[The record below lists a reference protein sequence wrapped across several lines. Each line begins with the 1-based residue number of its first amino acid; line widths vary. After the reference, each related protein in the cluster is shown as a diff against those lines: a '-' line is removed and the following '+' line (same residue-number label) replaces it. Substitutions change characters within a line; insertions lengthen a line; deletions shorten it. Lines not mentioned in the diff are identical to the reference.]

1 MVESSLCVRSLLPSL
16 PPSVRGAIYCPDLL
30 TYLSDVVEVQRNA
43 GEQMPAASWAVARRY
58 SEFHELHQKLRMRYP
73 SVRHLEFPRRRVV
86 LKLQKEFLQKRR
98 LALEAYLQKLLLL
111 PEVCRSRDLR
121 AFLSQRA
128 IIPRNENQSST
139 PNGETKDLVTRIYN
153 SVADG
158 MDDFL
163 GNFGVLDQLSTA
175 GQSLI
180 SAATNQQST
189 TAVTPGDS
197 GLATEDAVTAA
208 EAEAELNAFEDRE
221 LEPFI
226 KPICDLFLEAFELNK
241 GNNWLRGRA
250 VVVVLHQLL
259 GGTIERKV
267 REGARSLVQDDS
279 LLRYITLIKDTMWP
293 GGVLRQSR
301 VRTAS
306 ERLKSRTEASLVLA
320 TLIPDLAGNVVG
332 RANAQAAARR
342 IFATLNNRRLNA
354 HLFFTILD
362 EVVLVLFGAGDAG
375 RMR

>member
-1 MVESSLCVRSLLPSL
+1 MVEL
-16 PPSVRGAIYCPDLL
+16 
-30 TYLSDVVEVQRNA
+30 QRNA

-58 SEFHELHQKLRMRYP
+58 SEFHELHNKLRMRYP
-73 SVRHLEFPRRRVV
+73 SVRNLDFPRRRMVM
-86 LKLQKEFLQKRR
+86 KLQKEFLQKRR
-98 LALEAYLQKLLLL
+98 QALEAYLQRLLLL

-128 IIPRNENQSST
+128 IIPRDET
-139 PNGETKDLVTRIYN
+139 PSEGETKDLVTRIYT

-163 GNFGVLDQLSTA
+163 GNFAVLDQLSTA
-175 GQSLI
+175 GQNLI
-180 SAATNQQST
+180 SST
-189 TAVTPGDS
+189 TTQHPGS
-197 GLATEDAVTAA
+197 ASEPGLATEDAVTAA

-226 KPICDLFLEAFELNK
+226 KPICDLFLEAFELNR

-267 REGARSLVQDDS
+267 REGARSLVQDEP
-279 LLRYITLIKDTMWP
+279 LLRYLSLAKEALWP
-293 GGVLRQSR
+293 GGSLRQSK
-301 VRTAS
+301 VRTPS

-320 TLIPDLAGNVVG
+320 TLVPDLAGNVVG
-332 RANAQAAARR
+332 RANAQGAARR
-342 IFATLNNRRLNA
+342 LFATLNNQRLNT
-354 HLFFTILD
+354 HLVFTVLD
-362 EVVLVLFGAGDAG
+362 EIVSVLFGGGDPG
-375 RMR
+375 RVR

>member
-1 MVESSLCVRSLLPSL
+1 
-16 PPSVRGAIYCPDLL
+16 
-30 TYLSDVVEVQRNA
+30 
-43 GEQMPAASWAVARRY
+43 MPAASWAVARRY
-58 SEFHELHQKLRMRYP
+58 SEFHELHQKLRMSYP
-73 SVRHLEFPRRRVV
+73 SVRHLEFPRRRMVM
-86 LKLQKEFLQKRR
+86 KLQKEFLQKRR
-98 LALEAYLQKLLLL
+98 LALESYLQKLLLL

-128 IIPRNENQSST
+128 IISREETNARGSEA
-139 PNGETKDLVTRIYN
+139 ETKDLVTRIYN

-158 MDDFL
+158 MDDLL

-175 GQSLI
+175 GQNLI
-180 SAATNQQST
+180 SAATAQASTST
-189 TAVTPGDS
+189 THDPA
-197 GLATEDAVTAA
+197 LATEDAVTAA

-226 KPICDLFLEAFELNK
+226 KPICDLFLEAFELNR

-267 REGARSLVQDDS
+267 RDSARSLFQDDS
-279 LLRYITLIKDTMWP
+279 ILRYLTLARDNLFP
-293 GGVLRQSR
+293 DGALRKFEPRSTQ
-301 VRTAS
+301 
-306 ERLKSRTEASLVLA
+306 ERLKSRAEATVVLA

-342 IFATLNNRRLNA
+342 IFATLNNRPLNT
-354 HLFFTILD
+354 HLAFTILD
-362 EVVLVLFGAGDAG
+362 EIVLVLFGSGSASRETG
-375 RMR
+375 RSR

>member
-1 MVESSLCVRSLLPSL
+1 
-16 PPSVRGAIYCPDLL
+16 
-30 TYLSDVVEVQRNA
+30 
-43 GEQMPAASWAVARRY
+43 MPAASWVVARRY
-58 SEFHELHQKLRMRYP
+58 SEFHDLHQKLRQRYP

-86 LKLQKEFLQKRR
+86 MKLQKEFLHKRR
-98 LALEAYLQKLLLL
+98 LALEAYLRNLLSL
-111 PEVCRSRDLR
+111 PDVCRSRDLR

-128 IIPRNENQSST
+128 ILPHKENARDSE
-139 PNGETKDLVTRIYN
+139 GESKDLVTRIYN
-153 SVADG
+153 SVTDG

-175 GQSLI
+175 GQNLI
-180 SAATNQQST
+180 SAATQQAGT
-189 TAVTPGDS
+189 IPTPDS
-197 GLATEDAVTAA
+197 SLATEDAVTAA

-226 KPICDLFLEAFELNK
+226 KPICDLFLEAFELNR

-267 REGARSLVQDDS
+267 RDGVRGLVQDDS
-279 LLRYITLIKDTMWP
+279 LLKYIALGRDVMWP
-293 GGVLRQSR
+293 GGVLRKAPARSAADRLHSR
-301 VRTAS
+301 A
-306 ERLKSRTEASLVLA
+306 EATVVLA

-342 IFATLNNRRLNA
+342 IFATLNNQYLNT
-354 HLFFTILD
+354 HLIFTIID
-362 EVVLVLFGAGDAG
+362 EIFLVLFGMPSG
-375 RMR
+375 RAR

>member
-1 MVESSLCVRSLLPSL
+1 MWVTDDI
-16 PPSVRGAIYCPDLL
+16 A
-30 TYLSDVVEVQRNA
+30 DVIEVQRLA

-58 SEFHELHQKLRMRYP
+58 SEFHELHQKLRARYP
-73 SVRHLEFPRRRVV
+73 SVRHLEFPRRRMVM
-86 LKLQKEFLQKRR
+86 KLQREFLRKRR
-98 LALEAYLQKLLLL
+98 QALETYLQKLLFL

-121 AFLSQRA
+121 AFLSQQA
-128 IIPRNENQSST
+128 IVPREE
-139 PNGETKDLVTRIYN
+139 PHRGEGEARDLVTRIYN

-175 GQSLI
+175 GQNLI
-180 SAATNQQST
+180 SAATQQS
-189 TAVTPGDS
+189 AATPDP
-197 GLATEDAVTAA
+197 GLAAEDTVTSA

-267 REGARSLVQDDS
+267 RENARSLVQDES
-279 LLRYITLIKDTMWP
+279 LLRYIALAKDTLWP
-293 GGVLRQSR
+293 GGVLREKK
-301 VRTAS
+301 VRTVS
-306 ERLKSRTEASLVLA
+306 ERLRSRTEASVVLA
-320 TLIPDLAGNVVG
+320 TLVPDLAGNVVG
-332 RANAQAAARR
+332 RANAQGAARR
-342 IFATLNNRRLNA
+342 FFATLNNQQLNT
-354 HLFFTILD
+354 HLIFTILD
-362 EVVLVLFGAGDAG
+362 EIVLVLFGTDDAG
-375 RMR
+375 RVR

>member
-1 MVESSLCVRSLLPSL
+1 MSTNV
-16 PPSVRGAIYCPDLL
+16 DL
-30 TYLSDVVEVQRNA
+30 DVVEVQRNA

-58 SEFHELHQKLRMRYP
+58 SEFHELHQKLRMSYP
-73 SVRHLEFPRRRVV
+73 SVRNLEFPRRRVV
-86 LKLQKEFLQKRR
+86 MKLQKEFLQKRR

-128 IIPRNENQSST
+128 ILPRDEAAVRS
-139 PNGETKDLVTRIYN
+139 GEGESKDLVTRLYN
-153 SVADG
+153 SVTDG

-175 GQSLI
+175 GQNLI
-180 SAATNQQST
+180 SAATQQVSAST
-189 TAVTPGDS
+189 IHDPA
-197 GLATEDAVTAA
+197 LATEDAVTAA

-226 KPICDLFLEAFELNK
+226 KPICDLFLEAFELNR

-267 REGARSLVQDDS
+267 RESTRSLVQDDS
-279 LLRYITLIKDTMWP
+279 LLRYLTLARETLWP
-293 GGVLRQSR
+293 GGVLRQIPPRS
-301 VRTAS
+301 TAD
-306 ERLKSRTEASLVLA
+306 RLKSRTEATVVLA

-342 IFATLNNRRLNA
+342 VFATLNNKPLNT
-354 HLFFTILD
+354 HLAFTVLD
-362 EVVLVLFGAGDAG
+362 EIVLVLFGSREPG
-375 RMR
+375 RSR

>member
-1 MVESSLCVRSLLPSL
+1 
-16 PPSVRGAIYCPDLL
+16 
-30 TYLSDVVEVQRNA
+30 
-43 GEQMPAASWAVARRY
+43 MPAASWAVARRY
-58 SEFHELHQKLRMRYP
+58 SEFHELHQKLRMSYP

-86 LKLQKEFLQKRR
+86 MKLQKEFLQKRR

-128 IIPRNENQSST
+128 ILPRDEANARSGE
-139 PNGETKDLVTRIYN
+139 GETKDLVTRIYN

-175 GQSLI
+175 GQNLI
-180 SAATNQQST
+180 SAATQQTST
-189 TAVTPGDS
+189 GPTQDPV
-197 GLATEDAVTAA
+197 LATEDAVTAA

-226 KPICDLFLEAFELNK
+226 KPICDLFLEAFELNR

-267 REGARSLVQDDS
+267 RDSARSLVQDDS
-279 LLRYITLIKDTMWP
+279 LLRYLTLARDTLWP
-293 GGVLRQSR
+293 GGVLRKVPPRS
-301 VRTAS
+301 TPD
-306 ERLKSRTEASLVLA
+306 RLKSRAEATVVLA

-342 IFATLNNRRLNA
+342 IFATLNNQPLNT
-354 HLFFTILD
+354 HLAFTILD
-362 EVVLVLFGAGDAG
+362 EVVLVLFGSREPG
-375 RMR
+375 RSR

>member
-1 MVESSLCVRSLLPSL
+1 
-16 PPSVRGAIYCPDLL
+16 
-30 TYLSDVVEVQRNA
+30 
-43 GEQMPAASWAVARRY
+43 MPAASWVVARRY
-58 SEFHELHQKLRMRYP
+58 SEFHELHQKLRLSYP

-86 LKLQKEFLQKRR
+86 MKLQKEFLQKRR
-98 LALEAYLQKLLLL
+98 IALEGYLQKLLHL

-128 IIPRNENQSST
+128 ILPRDDANSRNSEAES
-139 PNGETKDLVTRIYN
+139 KDLVTRIYN

-175 GQSLI
+175 GQNLI
-180 SAATNQQST
+180 SAATQQT
-189 TAVTPGDS
+189 GPGAAQDPV
-197 GLATEDAVTAA
+197 LATEDAVTTA

-226 KPICDLFLEAFELNK
+226 KPICDLFLEAFELNR

-267 REGARSLVQDDS
+267 RDGARSLVQDDS
-279 LLRYITLIKDTMWP
+279 LLRYLALARDSLWP
-293 GGVLRQSR
+293 GGVLRKFTPRSGP
-301 VRTAS
+301 
-306 ERLKSRTEASLVLA
+306 ERLKSRAEATVVLA
-320 TLIPDLAGNVVG
+320 TLIPDLAGSVVG
-332 RANAQAAARR
+332 RVNAQAAARR
-342 IFATLNNRRLNA
+342 IFATLNNQPLNT
-354 HLFFTILD
+354 HLAFTILD
-362 EVVLVLFGAGDAG
+362 EIVLVLFGSREPG
-375 RMR
+375 RPR

>member
-1 MVESSLCVRSLLPSL
+1 M
-16 PPSVRGAIYCPDLL
+16 
-30 TYLSDVVEVQRNA
+30 
-43 GEQMPAASWAVARRY
+43 
-58 SEFHELHQKLRMRYP
+58 
-73 SVRHLEFPRRRVV
+73 
-86 LKLQKEFLQKRR
+86 KLQKEFLHKRR
-98 LALEAYLQKLLLL
+98 LALEAYLRNLLSL
-111 PEVCRSRDLR
+111 PDVCRSRDLR

-128 IIPRNENQSST
+128 ILPHKENTRDSE
-139 PNGETKDLVTRIYN
+139 GESKDLVTRIYN
-153 SVADG
+153 SVTDG

-180 SAATNQQST
+180 SAATQANTST
-189 TAVTPGDS
+189 PAS
-197 GLATEDAVTAA
+197 LTEDTVTSA

-226 KPICDLFLEAFELNK
+226 KPICDLFLEAFELNR

-267 REGARSLVQDDS
+267 RDGARGFVQDDS
-279 LLRYITLIKDTMWP
+279 LLKYLSLARDTMWP
-293 GGVLRQSR
+293 GGVLRKVPPRS
-301 VRTAS
+301 TAD
-306 ERLKSRTEASLVLA
+306 RLKSRAEATVVLA

-342 IFATLNNRRLNA
+342 IFATLNNQYLNT
-354 HLFFTILD
+354 HLIFTIID
-362 EVVLVLFGAGDAG
+362 EIFLVLFGMPSG
-375 RMR
+375 RAR

>member
-1 MVESSLCVRSLLPSL
+1 
-16 PPSVRGAIYCPDLL
+16 
-30 TYLSDVVEVQRNA
+30 
-43 GEQMPAASWAVARRY
+43 MPAASWVVARRY
-58 SEFHELHQKLRMRYP
+58 SEFHDLHQKLRQRYP

-86 LKLQKEFLQKRR
+86 MKLQKEFLHKRR
-98 LALEAYLQKLLLL
+98 LALEAYLRNLLSL
-111 PEVCRSRDLR
+111 PDVCRSRDLR

-128 IIPRNENQSST
+128 ILPHRDNTRDSE
-139 PNGETKDLVTRIYN
+139 GESKDLVTRIYN
-153 SVADG
+153 SVTDG

-175 GQSLI
+175 GQNLI
-180 SAATNQQST
+180 SAATQQAGNIST
-189 TAVTPGDS
+189 AES
-197 GLATEDAVTAA
+197 SLNTEDAVTAA

-226 KPICDLFLEAFELNK
+226 KPICDLFLEAFELNR

-267 REGARSLVQDDS
+267 RDGARGLVQDDS
-279 LLRYITLIKDTMWP
+279 LLKYISLARDTMWP
-293 GGVLRQSR
+293 GGVLRKVPPRSVGDRHNSR
-301 VRTAS
+301 A
-306 ERLKSRTEASLVLA
+306 EATVVLV

-342 IFATLNNRRLNA
+342 IFATLNNQYLNT
-354 HLFFTILD
+354 HLIFTIID
-362 EVVLVLFGAGDAG
+362 EIFLVLFGMPSG
-375 RMR
+375 RAR

>member
-1 MVESSLCVRSLLPSL
+1 
-16 PPSVRGAIYCPDLL
+16 
-30 TYLSDVVEVQRNA
+30 
-43 GEQMPAASWAVARRY
+43 MPAASWAVARRY

-73 SVRHLEFPRRRVV
+73 SVRQLEFPRRRMVM
-86 LKLQKEFLQKRR
+86 KLQKEFLRKRR
-98 LALEAYLQKLLLL
+98 LALETYLQKLLLL

-128 IIPRNENQSST
+128 IVPRDEAPNEN
-139 PNGETKDLVTRIYN
+139 EAKDLVTRIYN

-163 GNFGVLDQLSTA
+163 GNFGVLDQLSSA
-175 GQSLI
+175 GQNLI
-180 SAATNQQST
+180 SAATQQS
-189 TAVTPGDS
+189 AAAPDPA
-197 GLATEDAVTAA
+197 LASEDEVTAA

-226 KPICDLFLEAFELNK
+226 KPICDLFLEVFELNK

-267 REGARSLVQDDS
+267 RESARSFVQDES
-279 LLRYITLIKDTMWP
+279 LLRYISLVRDSMWP
-293 GGVLRQSR
+293 GGVLRETKA
-301 VRTAS
+301 RTAS
-306 ERLKSRTEASLVLA
+306 ERSKSRTEASVVLA

-332 RANAQAAARR
+332 RANAQGAARR
-342 IFATLNNRRLNA
+342 IFATLNNQQLNS
-354 HLFFTILD
+354 HLVFTILD
-362 EVVLVLFGAGDAG
+362 EIVLVLFGAGDAG
-375 RMR
+375 RIR

>member
-1 MVESSLCVRSLLPSL
+1 MYMNNSLT
-16 PPSVRGAIYCPDLL
+16 AA
-30 TYLSDVVEVQRNA
+30 DVVEVQRNA
-43 GEQMPAASWAVARRY
+43 GEQMPAASWVVARRY
-58 SEFHELHQKLRMRYP
+58 SEFHELHHQLRMRYP
-73 SVRHLEFPRRRVV
+73 SVRQLEFPRRRMVM
-86 LKLQKEFLQKRR
+86 KLQKEFLHKRR
-98 LALEAYLQKLLLL
+98 LALEVYLQKLLLL

-128 IIPRNENQSST
+128 IIPRSEAA
-139 PNGETKDLVTRIYN
+139 PRDGESKDLVTRIYN

-163 GNFGVLDQLSTA
+163 GNFGVLDQLSIA
-175 GQSLI
+175 GQNLI
-180 SAATNQQST
+180 SAATNQQQQPNVV
-189 TAVTPGDS
+189 VTPTDS

-226 KPICDLFLEAFELNK
+226 KPICDLFLETFELNR

-267 REGARSLVQDDS
+267 REGARSFVQDEH
-279 LLRYITLIKDTMWP
+279 LLRYLALARDTLWP
-293 GGVLRQSR
+293 GGVLRENK

-306 ERLKSRTEASLVLA
+306 ERLRSRTEASLVLA
-320 TLIPDLAGNVVG
+320 TLVPDLAGNVVG

-342 IFATLNNRRLNA
+342 IFATLNNQRLNA
-354 HLFFTILD
+354 HLIFSILD
-362 EVVLVLFGAGDAG
+362 EIVLVLFGGEKATG
-375 RMR
+375 RTRST

>member
-1 MVESSLCVRSLLPSL
+1 
-16 PPSVRGAIYCPDLL
+16 
-30 TYLSDVVEVQRNA
+30 
-43 GEQMPAASWAVARRY
+43 
-58 SEFHELHQKLRMRYP
+58 
-73 SVRHLEFPRRRVV
+73 
-86 LKLQKEFLQKRR
+86 
-98 LALEAYLQKLLLL
+98 LLL

-128 IIPRNENQSST
+128 ILPRDESST
-139 PNGETKDLVTRIYN
+139 RSGSEGETKDLVTRIYN

-175 GQSLI
+175 GQNLI
-180 SAATNQQST
+180 TAATHQVSS
-189 TAVTPGDS
+189 S
-197 GLATEDAVTAA
+197 GSIASDPALATEDAVTAA
-208 EAEAELNAFEDRE
+208 EAEAELNAFDDRE

-226 KPICDLFLEAFELNK
+226 KPICDLFLEAFELNR

-267 REGARSLVQDDS
+267 RESARSLIQDDS
-279 LLRYITLIKDTMWP
+279 LLRYLSLAQDTLWP
-293 GGVLRQSR
+293 GGVLRKPPTRSVSDR
-301 VRTAS
+301 V
-306 ERLKSRTEASLVLA
+306 KSRAEATVVLA

-342 IFATLNNRRLNA
+342 IFATLNNQPLNT
-354 HLFFTILD
+354 HLAFTILD
-362 EVVLVLFGAGDAG
+362 ELVLVLFGG
-375 RMR
+375 RDPARSR

>member
-1 MVESSLCVRSLLPSL
+1 
-16 PPSVRGAIYCPDLL
+16 
-30 TYLSDVVEVQRNA
+30 
-43 GEQMPAASWAVARRY
+43 MPAASWAVPRRY
-58 SEFHELHQKLRMRYP
+58 SEFHELHQKLRMSYP

-86 LKLQKEFLQKRR
+86 MKLQKEFLQKRR
-98 LALEAYLQKLLLL
+98 QALELYLQKLLLL

-128 IIPRNENQSST
+128 ILSHPEAGSRNSDAD
-139 PNGETKDLVTRIYN
+139 TKDLVTRIYN

-175 GQSLI
+175 GQNLI
-180 SAATNQQST
+180 SAATSQANSNNT
-189 TAVTPGDS
+189 LAAHDPL
-197 GLATEDAVTAA
+197 LATEDAVTSA
-208 EAEAELNAFEDRE
+208 EAEAELNAYEDRE

-226 KPICDLFLEAFELNK
+226 KPVCDLFLEAFELNR

-267 REGARSLVQDDS
+267 RDGARSLLQEDS
-279 LLRYITLIKDTMWP
+279 LMRYVNLAKENLWP
-293 GGVLRQSR
+293 DGVLRKFLPRSVADR
-301 VRTAS
+301 H
-306 ERLKSRTEASLVLA
+306 KSRTEATVVLA

-342 IFATLNNRRLNA
+342 IFATLNNKPLNT
-354 HLFFTILD
+354 HLAFTLLD
-362 EVVLVLFGAGDAG
+362 EIILALFGSREPG
-375 RMR
+375 RSR

>member
-1 MVESSLCVRSLLPSL
+1 
-16 PPSVRGAIYCPDLL
+16 
-30 TYLSDVVEVQRNA
+30 
-43 GEQMPAASWAVARRY
+43 MPAASWVVARRY
-58 SEFHELHQKLRMRYP
+58 SEFHELHHKLRMRYP
-73 SVRHLEFPRRRVV
+73 SVRHLEFPRRRMVM
-86 LKLQKEFLQKRR
+86 KLQREFLQKRR

-121 AFLSQRA
+121 SFLSQRA
-128 IIPRNENQSST
+128 IIPRDEA
-139 PNGETKDLVTRIYN
+139 PRDGETKDLVTRIYN

-175 GQSLI
+175 GQNLI
-180 SAATNQQST
+180 SAATSQQAST
-189 TAVTPGDS
+189 ITDS

-226 KPICDLFLEAFELNK
+226 KPICDLFLEAFELNR

-267 REGARSLVQDDS
+267 REGARSLAQDES
-279 LLRYITLIKDTMWP
+279 LLRYISVVKESLWP
-293 GGVLRQSR
+293 GGLLRENR
-301 VRTAS
+301 IRTTS

-320 TLIPDLAGNVVG
+320 TLIPDMAGNVVG
-332 RANAQAAARR
+332 RTNAQGAARR
-342 IFATLNNRRLNA
+342 IFATLNNRRLNT
-354 HLFFTILD
+354 HLMYTILD
-362 EVVLVLFGAGDAG
+362 EIVLVLFGGGETG

>member
-1 MVESSLCVRSLLPSL
+1 
-16 PPSVRGAIYCPDLL
+16 
-30 TYLSDVVEVQRNA
+30 
-43 GEQMPAASWAVARRY
+43 MPAASWVVARRY
-58 SEFHELHQKLRMRYP
+58 SEFHDLHQKLRQRYP

-86 LKLQKEFLQKRR
+86 MKLQKEFLHKRR
-98 LALEAYLQKLLLL
+98 LALEAYLRNLLLL
-111 PEVCRSRDLR
+111 PDVCRSRDLR

-128 IIPRNENQSST
+128 ILPHKENSRDSE
-139 PNGETKDLVTRIYN
+139 GDSKDLVTRIYN
-153 SVADG
+153 SVTDG

-175 GQSLI
+175 GQNLI
-180 SAATNQQST
+180 SAATQQAGSST
-189 TAVTPGDS
+189 TPES
-197 GLATEDAVTAA
+197 SLATEDAVTAA

-226 KPICDLFLEAFELNK
+226 KPICDLFLEAFELNR

-267 REGARSLVQDDS
+267 RDGARGLVQDDS
-279 LLRYITLIKDTMWP
+279 LLKYIALARDTMWP
-293 GGVLRQSR
+293 GGVLRKVPPRSAADHLNSR
-301 VRTAS
+301 A
-306 ERLKSRTEASLVLA
+306 EATVVLA

-342 IFATLNNRRLNA
+342 IFATLNNQYLNT
-354 HLFFTILD
+354 HLIFTIID
-362 EVVLVLFGAGDAG
+362 EIFLVLFGMPSS
-375 RMR
+375 RTR